1 MEASN
6 EQPPEQTYEDRIR
19 KVREGLLQEMEAY
32 EFDGAQIDA
41 PDTAREV
48 GATAQALEQIDR
60 ILHRI
65 ERSRPQ
71 PAPPA
76 DLVAPTEGTLR
87 TAIWMAVDNVGGLTS
102 QQADAITD
110 GTIKILRGE
119 A

>member
-1 MEASN
+1 MDDTNN
-6 EQPPEQTYEDRIR
+6 EQPERTSEDRLR
-19 KVREGLLQEMEAY
+19 EVREGLLQELEAY
-32 EFDGAQIDA
+32 AFDGTTIDQV
-41 PDTAREV
+41 DTAHEV
-48 GATAQALEQIDR
+48 GAIAQALEQLDR
-60 ILHRI
+60 ILHRLA
-65 ERSRPQ
+65 RTRPQ